1 MGFFLFFFMFRDSS
15 NVLHDW
21 IFLEGGLFFARG
33 ENSQGESIRGQIKR
47 ERYLKGQKP
56 APKEVMMEEECS
68 RSALLFSYA
77 TWSKSWSP
85 SAGEM
90 VQGLHHVS

>member
-1 MGFFLFFFMFRDSS
+1 MFRHSS
-15 NVLHDW
+15 NLLHDW

-33 ENSQGESIRGQIKR
+33 ENRQGESIRDQIKK
-47 ERYLKGQKP
+47 EHYLKGQEP
-56 APKEVMMEEECS
+56 APKEVTTEEECS

-77 TWSKSWSP
+77 TWGKPWAP